1 MREVEQ
7 LVVEFR
13 NAIERARKSGEQDD
27 NNFFNRFPKG
37 CCGETCDLLAQYLW
51 NNKISVTYVSGT
63 HYYGESSYDSQ
74 NHAWLLFEDN
84 IIIDITGDQ
93 FKDQKMYYYYDK
105 AIYVGSG
112 NAFYELFDVDSR
124 RDIHTYEPD
133 RILDERQKELYE
145 KIMRHIK
152 PSLKEQIMLA
162 QKKVVSST
170 ATSESDEIR
179 IKELNYPI
187 SRQSEKRGR

>member
-1 MREVEQ
+1 M
-7 LVVEFR
+7 
-13 NAIERARKSGEQDD
+13 K
-27 NNFFNRFPKG
+27 
-37 CCGETCDLLAQYLW
+37 
-51 NNKISVTYVSGT
+51 YVSGT
-63 HYYGESSYDSQ
+63 HYYGESPYDSQ
-74 NHAWLLFEDN
+74 NHAWLLFENN

-93 FKDQKMYYYYDK
+93 FKNQKMYYYFDQ

-124 RDIHTYEPD
+124 RDIHTYEPA
-133 RILDERQKELYE
+133 RILNERQKELYK
-145 KIMRHIK
+145 KIMRYIK

-179 IKELNYPI
+179 VKELGYPT
-187 SRQSEKRGR
+187 SRQLEKRDR